1 MTGTAA
7 QLDRSADTE
16 PHRGAPSAVTTA
28 ELCLSIDDTPIL
40 QGVSIEISA
49 GASVALLGAN
59 GAGKSTLLRVLA
71 TLTPPSA
78 GRLDLFGQA
87 VGPQAAAVRSRIGV
101 IAHQPML
108 YRDLTVRENLEF
120 FARLYDVASP
130 ADRSMAVLDLV
141 GLAHR
146 ADQAVKAL
154 SRGMTHR
161 AAIARALIHGPDL
174 LLADEPFDGL
184 DVPSVRAMEALLRR
198 LGDEGRTLIIANHD
212 IAQSLSLAD
221 RVIVLRR
228 GRVVIDAPAGG
239 LGIADVLQEIAAA

>member
-40 QGVSIEISA
+40 QGISIEIPA

-59 GAGKSTLLRVLA
+59 GAGKSTLLWVLA

-78 GRLDLFGQA
+78 GRLDLFGQT
-87 VGPQAAAVRSRIGV
+87 VGHQAAAVRARIGI

-130 ADRSMAVLDLV
+130 ADRAMEVLDLV
-141 GLAHR
+141 GLAPR

-161 AAIARALIHGPDL
+161 VAIARALIHGPDL

-184 DVPSVRAMEALLRR
+184 DVPSVQALEALLRR
-198 LGDEGRTLIIANHD
+198 LGAEGRTLIIANHD
-212 IAQSLSLAD
+212 IAQSLALAD
-221 RVIVLRR
+221 RVIVLGR
-228 GRVVIDAPAGG
+228 GRVVIDAPADD
-239 LGIADVLQEIAAA
+239 LAIADVLQEIAAP